1 MDDFCF
7 KTAEISPEY
16 LLGLSRQVDAVSR
29 QWQQLRLG
37 SLTQDFSNTLTA
49 EFNDLSQYLSLYR
62 DDAVMRASSLLHC
75 KGRLELYT
83 LGRAAVAIGRENG
96 ELSNIISNCIA
107 QLKEVLDTSEGLVL
121 EERRAEGRLMESEKD
136 KLIARL
142 RREVAI
148 KREYTGELEERVH
161 EL

>member
-1 MDDFCF
+1 MDEFSF
-7 KTAEISPEY
+7 KNAEISPEY
-16 LLGLSRQVDAVSR
+16 LLGLSRQVDVVSR

-62 DDAVMRASSLLHC
+62 DDPVMRASSLLHC

-96 ELSNIISNCIA
+96 
-107 QLKEVLDTSEGLVL
+107 
-121 EERRAEGRLMESEKD
+121 
-136 KLIARL
+136 
-142 RREVAI
+142 
-148 KREYTGELEERVH
+148 
-161 EL
+161 